1 MKSNVK
7 IQLLTFF
14 LSLGSMLN
22 GKIEYINN
30 INEYEALTAKNK
42 YVFVKIAAEWCG
54 ACKMVK
60 DNFNALSNE
69 PEFKHVKF
77 VHADSD
83 QNRELAQKQSVT
95 GLPTFLV
102 VVDGKVVDKAV
113 GLKGNDVSEYLRN
126 IIRAK
131 VPGAAAAAASLDVAG
146 TVTTEETTVN
156 PFTGEETTTQE
167 VTTEQVKGDQAI
179 VTQETTSSTQE
190 ADEATT
196 GILGKIKGLFLWL
209 FNTVRD
215 IFMGIFNW
223 IKGLFGK

>member
-1 MKSNVK
+1 MKSNFK
-7 IQLLTFF
+7 IQLVTVL

-22 GKIEYINN
+22 GKIEYIND
-30 INEYEALTAKNK
+30 INEYEDLTANNK

-60 DNFNALSNE
+60 DKFDALSDE

-77 VHADSD
+77 VHAESD
-83 QNRELAQKQSVT
+83 QNRALAQKQGVT

-102 VVDGKVVDKAV
+102 VMDGEVVDKAV

-131 VPGAAAAAASLDVAG
+131 VPGGAAAAAALDAAG
-146 TVTTEETTVN
+146 TVTTEETTEN
-156 PFTGEETTTQE
+156 PFTDTETTTQE
-167 VTTEQVKGDQAI
+167 VTTEELEGDQAV
-179 VTQETTSSTQE
+179 VTKETTSTTQE

-209 FNTVRD
+209 FNTVSCLLYTSD
-215 IFMGIFNW
+215 AADE
-223 IKGLFGK
+223 